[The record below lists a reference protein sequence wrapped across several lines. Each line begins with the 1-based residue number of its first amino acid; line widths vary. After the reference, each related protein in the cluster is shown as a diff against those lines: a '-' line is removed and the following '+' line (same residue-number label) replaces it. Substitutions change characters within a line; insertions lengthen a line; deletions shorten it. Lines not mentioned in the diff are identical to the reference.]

1 MKKETIEQKEK
12 IKQVMHEFHAG
23 TLKLG
28 KRGINGKVIN
38 PKQAVAIALR
48 EAEDLKK

>member
-23 TLKLG
+23 TLRSG
-28 KRGINGKVIN
+28 KKGINGKVTN
-38 PKQAVAIALR
+38 TKQAVAIALR